1 MLPRPEADVDLVV
14 PYARGDLVSRVHA
27 DGEIDAIDYLE
38 AGTRVVARVAAPL
51 AAELRA
57 AAVSAASA
65 SG

>member
-1 MLPRPEADVDLVV
+1 M